1 MAQETSI
8 NTFRDKFLGGTRQN
22 RFSVYGAFPTLTGM
36 GADGGFLGE
45 ERLLVKAAQFPP
57 ATMGIIPVPFRGRI
71 AKVPG
76 DRQYLEWQIVVLDD
90 AEGSIYNRFQKWNT
104 LMNDPAQNTQDSG
117 WTDAAGGG
125 LTNWAIQHFNL
136 EGEPIKTAVLTNCWP
151 VEVGAIDLSYD
162 LLDTVVEFP
171 VTIAYDYYTVGA
183 SLPAALQPKTEKK
196 EDQ

>member
-1 MAQETSI
+1 MAQDTSI

-22 RFSVYGAFPTLTGM
+22 RFSVYGAFPTITGM
-36 GADGGFLGE
+36 GGDGGFLGE

-125 LTNWAIQHFNL
+125 LTDWAIQHFDL
-136 EGEPIKTAVLTNCWP
+136 EGKPIKTAVLTNCWP